1 MEKKP
6 NWDLKLPAP
15 GTAFKIFLL
24 SSSSETAA
32 RALAGCV
39 CQERWME
46 ESLWRKAAQLVFGGQ
61 SGAARAAPAN
71 DWLISFAFLIPE
83 GIGQLCQGPG
93 SRVSV
98 QLLLTRYDWPLKHC

>member
-24 SSSSETAA
+24 SSSFETAA

-39 CQERWME
+39 CQQKRME
-46 ESLWRKAAQLVFGGQ
+46 ESLWRKAPHLVY
-61 SGAARAAPAN
+61 RRKR
-71 DWLISFAFLIPE
+71 I
-83 GIGQLCQGPG
+83 
-93 SRVSV
+93 
-98 QLLLTRYDWPLKHC
+98 

>member
-46 ESLWRKAAQLVFGGQ
+46 ESLWRKAAQLVFGEGE
-61 SGAARAAPAN
+61 SRAAREAPAN
-71 DWLISFAFLIPE
+71 DWLISFCLLNPRRNRTAL
-83 GIGQLCQGPG
+83 
-93 SRVSV
+93 SR
-98 QLLLTRYDWPLKHC
+98 P